1 VRAGLA
7 VLCILGLALAG
18 AAGAA
23 PSFKATLTASTHT
36 PKVNSNWFYVL
47 SVTDAKG
54 KLVKASVTAQLVDP
68 FGGVHAVEFGC
79 CKATLAKHS
88 FTGVFGDYVKFP
100 PEAQGVKLVFRLTVT
115 ALGARRVVTYWIKPR

>member
-1 VRAGLA
+1 M
-7 VLCILGLALAG
+7 LCILGLALPG
-18 AAGAA
+18 AVEAA
-23 PSFKATLTASTHT
+23 PIFKATLIASTHT
-36 PKVNSNWFYVL
+36 PKVNTNWFYVL

-79 CKATLAKHS
+79 CKATLAKHM

-115 ALGARRVVTYWIKPR
+115 ALGAKRVLAYRINPR